1 MKKLLFTLA
10 GAGLLGSLAFA
21 QSPQNC
27 GEVRVTPLSGDEVT
41 VECQPFVPPNQP
53 PVAVTD
59 SASGGILTAITGNVL
74 SNDTDPENDAL
85 SVVQPNADIAADGSF
100 TFNFSTSGP
109 RVFNYLVTDGEFESA
124 GQLNVT
130 VTNDPPVGVADS
142 FSGLSQTAIAGNV
155 LTNDTDPNGNPLT
168 VVQPNADFDA
178 NGAFSKTFTTP
189 GVRTFSYTATDGD
202 LNSASTTV
210 TITVDNRPPVVNN
223 DNITGN
229 IPFNATGN
237 VLSNDSDPDGGTLSV
252 QQPNPHINA
261 DGTFNLPQGSAGGFD
276 YPYTVIDGQGGS
288 TSGVLHVQ
296 ANTPPTGQ
304 LLAFPGAEGYG
315 RFTSGG
321 RGGVVIQVTNLNDSG
336 PGSLRACVAASGART
351 CVFRVAGTI
360 SVDSPLQ
367 ATSGNL
373 TIAGETAPG
382 QGIAIKNGNILQKTF
397 WLSSPNVIMRHIRV
411 RPGPTIQ
418 NVDTVNCWGIETE
431 RVILDHVSCSW
442 ATDQLFY
449 TGPSN
454 KITIQDSMFYEGL
467 ERSTHTS
474 AVHSKGVMQIGG
486 GVSNIRNIL
495 STNSEIRCPNI
506 EGWDGNGVFGPD
518 SMTYEI
524 RNNVVFNCRKGFI
537 DFYNRSDD
545 TTSTSDDTKADVV
558 GNVIIK
564 GPETMASEGQS
575 GSPQFRYIYP
585 MDIFDRQNFYGPSRG
600 TQLCLQ
606 DNIAIGSFRTD
617 RIHGVLNP
625 NDAALVPSTDCYNN
639 PVGQGMTAPAMP
651 SGDVEAYVYAH
662 AGAFPNNRDSAD
674 ARIVQQTAARQGAI
688 IDHPSEVGG
697 WPVLATGSNYPD
709 ADADGMDDTW
719 ETSNLGGVS
728 ATSNGDHDNDGY
740 TNLEEFLHFMA
751 ATR

>member
-1 MKKLLFTLA
+1 MKKLILGIAIA
-10 GAGLLGSLAFA
+10 GALSPLAFA

-53 PVAVTD
+53 PVAVSD

-74 SNDTDPENDAL
+74 SNDTDPENDTL

-100 TFNFSTSGP
+100 TFNFATSGD
-109 RVFNYLVTDGEFESA
+109 RVFNYLVTDGELESA
-124 GQLNVT
+124 GQLTVT
-130 VTNDPPVGVADS
+130 VTNDAPVGIADA

-155 LTNDTDPNGNPLT
+155 LTNDTDPNSNPLT

-202 LNSASTTV
+202 KNSASTTV

-237 VLSNDSDPDGGTLSV
+237 VLSNDSDPDGGTLSI

-261 DGTFNLPQGSAGGFD
+261 DGSFNLPQGAAGGFD

-321 RGGVVIQVTNLNDSG
+321 RGGAVIQVTNLNDSG

-360 SVDSPLQ
+360 SVDTPLQ
-367 ATSGNL
+367 VNSGNL

-397 WLSSPNVIMRHIRV
+397 WFSSPNIIVRHIRV

-418 NVDTVNCWGIETE
+418 NVDTVNCFGVETE
-431 RVILDHVSCSW
+431 RVMLDHVTCSW
-442 ATDQLFY
+442 ATDQLMY
-449 TGPSN
+449 TGPAN
-454 KITIQDSMFYEGL
+454 KVTIQDSLFYEGL

-474 AVHSKGVMQIGG
+474 AVHSKGVMLIAG
-486 GVSNIRNIL
+486 GVSAIRNLL
-495 STNSEIRCPNI
+495 SSNSEIRCPNL
-506 EGWDGNGVFGPD
+506 EGSNTIYGAEAQ
-518 SMTYEI
+518 TYEI

-537 DFYNRSDD
+537 DLYNRSDS
-545 TTSTSDDTKADVV
+545 TTSTSDDTKVDAV
-558 GNVIIK
+558 GNVVIK
-564 GPETMASEGQS
+564 GPETFASEGQS

-585 MDIFDRQNFYGPSRG
+585 MDAFDRQNFYGLSRG
-600 TQLCLQ
+600 SQICLQ
-606 DNIAIGSFRTD
+606 DNLAIGTFRSD
-617 RIHGVLNP
+617 RLEQLLNP
-625 NDAALVPSTDCYNN
+625 NDSHLLVSTNCYTN
-639 PVGQGMTAPAMP
+639 PVGQGMTAAALPV
-651 SGDVEAYVYAH
+651 GQVEAYVYAN
-662 AGAFPNNRDSAD
+662 AGAFPNNRDASD
-674 ARIVQQTAARQGAI
+674 ARIVSQTAARQGAI

-697 WPVLATGSNYPD
+697 WPTLAAGSNYPD

-719 ETSNLGGVS
+719 ETSNLGGTS
-728 ATSNGDHDNDGY
+728 ATANGDADGDGY